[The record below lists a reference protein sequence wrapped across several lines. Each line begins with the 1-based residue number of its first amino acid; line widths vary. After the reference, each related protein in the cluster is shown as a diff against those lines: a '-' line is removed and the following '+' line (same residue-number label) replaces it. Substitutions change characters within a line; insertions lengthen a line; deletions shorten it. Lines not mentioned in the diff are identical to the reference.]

1 MADSQHPLS
10 IISLRTTS
18 PVKSPHSPASYT
30 LINDSKSCRLLHLA
44 TSKVVHSGNEEMSTP
59 ILIQSFTPSHKTGQG
74 RGLEGRG
81 RRRGSPGMEW
91 KSSGQK
97 LELRS
102 ALSALRVT
110 KASTCLAPIHT
121 KRPRSRH
128 LLKPQHPLLSLLLV
142 SAAPHP
148 AYKPAYPG
156 QLTGWDS

>member
-1 MADSQHPLS
+1 MADSLHPLT
-10 IISLRTTS
+10 ITSLRTTS
-18 PVKSPHSPASYT
+18 PIKSPQSPASYT
-30 LINDSKSCRLLHLA
+30 LINDSKSCRLLHLT
-44 TSKVVHSGNEEMSTP
+44 TSKVGNSSKEEMSTP
-59 ILIQSFTPSHKTGQG
+59 ILIQSFTPSHRTEQG

-81 RRRGSPGMEW
+81 RRRGSPGIEW
-91 KSSGQK
+91 KSGRQK

-121 KRPRSRH
+121 KRPRPRH

-148 AYKPAYPG
+148 PCKPVYPG